1 MATTV
6 RTLQNF
12 IGGAWA
18 ESTGENVRQIVSPV
32 TGETLAEV
40 PDASADDI
48 ASAARAAREAQPKWA
63 ALSAWDRAAVCHAIA
78 DLIDERREDMAR
90 ELTLEQGKPY
100 TAEAL
105 GDIEETAENFR
116 IAAEDAKRMESAIIP
131 SQDVNKRILTFRKP
145 NGVYAAITPWNFP
158 TLIPVELIAPGIA
171 AGNTI
176 VMKPSEWTPI
186 AMATFMQ
193 AMADAGLPEG
203 VVNVVYGGGEVGER
217 LITDENVDCI
227 GFVGSHTTAEKI
239 VRAIGL
245 KRSLIEASGNGP
257 VIVCDDA
264 DLEAAAKGAV
274 FGGFF
279 CAGQVCC
286 ATERVLV
293 DRNVHDDFL
302 AAVMKEAEA
311 WKLGDPYDD
320 ETLVGPMN
328 NEPTAQKMDRHLED
342 ALEKGA
348 TIVAGGGRDSDR
360 PTNLYY
366 QPTVVDGV
374 GVDTLINHDET
385 FGPIVPVITVSG
397 DDEALAV
404 ANDSHLGPAGRRLH
418 EEPQAGLP
426 LPRQP
431 AGRQRRRERLDR
443 LLGGARAVR
452 RRLRDSQ
459 RLGPDRRALHDAR
472 HDRPEDG
479 RARRRRPGLRY
490 AALLA
495 LAVLDA
501 AGTVLAPT
509 CRQLG
514 EWTSTGR
521 RRRRRAGRVR
531 AASANPA
538 DWHYMRARAVRRA
551 PQAGLRKPKITRSGS
566 RRGRAWL
573 ETRSAGDG

>member
-1 MATTV
+1 VATTV
-6 RTLQNF
+6 RTLRNF
-12 IGGAWA
+12 IAGEWA

-40 PDASADDI
+40 PDAGPDDI

-116 IAAEDAKRMESAIIP
+116 IAAEDVKRMESPIIP

-217 LITDENVDCI
+217 LITDKNIDCI

-239 VRAIGL
+239 VRAAGL

-279 CAGQVCC
+279 CSGQVCC

-320 ETLVGPMN
+320 DTLVGPMN

-348 TIVAGGGRDSDR
+348 TIVSGGARDSDR

-374 GVDTLINHDET
+374 GMDTLINRDET

-404 ANDSHLGPAGRRLH
+404 ANDSYLGLQAAVYTKSLKRAFRYLDNLQVGNVVVNDSTDYWEAH
-418 EEPQAGLP
+418 EPF
-426 LPRQP
+426 
-431 AGRQRRRERLDR
+431 
-443 LLGGARAVR
+443 GGASGTR
-452 RRLRDSQ
+452 S
-459 RLGPDRRALHDAR
+459 GW
-472 HDRPEDG
+472 G
-479 RARRRRPGLRY
+479 RIGGRY
-490 AALLA
+490 TMLDMTDLKT
-495 LAVLDA
+495 AVLDV
-501 AGTVLAPT
+501 G
-509 CRQLG
+509 
-514 EWTSTGR
+514 
-521 RRRRRAGRVR
+521 
-531 AASANPA
+531 
-538 DWHYMRARAVRRA
+538 
-551 PQAGLRKPKITRSGS
+551 GL
-566 RRGRAWL
+566 
-573 ETRSAGDG
+573 D